1 MKKLSLLLAA
11 IMLLL
16 CLCACGG
23 TDKLPIIEDNTDDAV
38 LNEAEAKEPPA
49 RETVAGTY
57 SGDVYENGYMSYKFT
72 KPSDWEYSSEEDIAE
87 LFDGAGLDDSSFCD
101 MMVIDSATGNNINII
116 YTLTDESDIDD
127 YLDRSEEEI
136 KQLGDSLGMTS
147 EFSAHEKV
155 KLGSVDC
162 TRLEITSDYQGIAM
176 YQACYAAYLDGV
188 LMNITVT
195 INDGTPIA
203 DFEAMFE

>member
-1 MKKLSLLLAA
+1 MKKIFVLIAA

-38 LNEAEAKEPPA
+38 LNEAEAKEPPT
-49 RETVAGTY
+49 RESIAGTY

-116 YTLTDESDIDD
+116 YTLTDESDIDG
-127 YLDRSEEEI
+127 YLERSEEEI

-147 EFSAHEKV
+147 EFSAHENV
-155 KLGSVDC
+155 KLGNVNC

-195 INDGTPIA
+195 INDGTPIEY
-203 DFEAMFE
+203 FEEMFE